1 MGPQCQI
8 DRKNL
13 FAIVTMCTYNLS
25 SRNKF
30 PNKMTFR
37 QVGWKWSAH
46 GKYSEKGYYE
56 DLACSITF
64 ISFV

>member
-37 QVGWKWSAH
+37 QVDENGVHTENTVRKVIM
-46 GKYSEKGYYE
+46 K
-56 DLACSITF
+56 I
-64 ISFV
+64 